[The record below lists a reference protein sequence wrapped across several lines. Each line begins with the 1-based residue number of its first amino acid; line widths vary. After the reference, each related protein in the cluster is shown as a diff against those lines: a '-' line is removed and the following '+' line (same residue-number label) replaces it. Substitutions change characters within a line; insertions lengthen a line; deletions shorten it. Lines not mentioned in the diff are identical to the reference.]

1 MFLMNFGYVCSK
13 NFESPLGQIGEFL
26 RIFETPP
33 TQIGPWARIFKTP
46 PEELVAGG
54 DLEGGVN
61 NNSVVLVLQI

>member
-1 MFLMNFGYVCSK
+1 MNFGYVCAK
-13 NFESPLGQIGEFL
+13 KFEIPLGQIGEFL

-54 DLEGGVN
+54 DLKGG
-61 NNSVVLVLQI
+61 L